1 MGVRGLKSFLEREN
15 QTFPITVGEEVKKW
29 KRYAK

>member
-15 QTFPITVGEEVKKW
+15 QTFPVNIGEEVTKW
-29 KRYAK
+29 KR